1 MKLKDKIKSYSFWVS
16 LASAVILIL
25 KLLGNRF
32 NFVVDETM
40 ISDLF
45 TALCSILVLL
55 GIIVVPTNIKQ
66 NDETKESIINHKLS
80 NNTNHNKT
88 EIDSTKENCSNTL
101 TQKNSIENNSIQNNF
116 LSENLTNDN
125 LTNSKESEIEEDVSL
140 KKSEDIISN
149 TERTVNSSQEDKV
162 EDLESSQNQ
171 AKVDISDNIKTEDN
185 IVTLDNENISEET
198 TNNTK
203 LSNSTDLKSILNSE
217 REKFAGNLDEYIFEL
232 QEAIRKTREGV

>member
-55 GIIVVPTNIKQ
+55 GIIVVPTNTKQ
-66 NDETKESIINHKLS
+66 NDETKESIINHKLN

-88 EIDSTKENCSNTL
+88 EIDSAKENCSNTL
-101 TQKNSIENNSIQNNF
+101 TQKTSIENNSIQNNF

-149 TERTVNSSQEDKV
+149 TERTENSSQEDKV

-171 AKVDISDNIKTEDN
+171 AEVDLSDNIKTEDN

-217 REKFAGNLDEYIFEL
+217 REKFTGNLDEYIFEL